1 MPSFFAEA
9 APAALEPTGQPPRG
23 APHDDTW
30 SGVRAVLA
38 ELCSRP
44 AISLTPD
51 VRLESDLAFDSLLL
65 IELSVRLE
73 ERFDIVVPPSAS
85 PADLSI
91 KTAAD
96 VVRLVDDLRAARRP
110 HGGPEAGRDST

>member
-1 MPSFFAEA
+1 MERDMESTSEMAVPAA
-9 APAALEPTGQPPRG
+9 APR
-23 APHDDTW
+23 APADGEVW
-30 SGVRAVLA
+30 SGVRAILA
-38 ELCSRP
+38 ELSNRP
-44 AISLTPD
+44 ASALTLEA
-51 VRLESDLAFDSLLL
+51 RIESDLAFDSLLL

-96 VVRLVDDLRAARRP
+96 VVRLVEELRTARRSETE
-110 HGGPEAGRDST
+110 PERGRNGT